1 MFLRRRKTTVVLA
14 AAVALSALLLG
25 ACGSSDTEGGD
36 TDEGGAI
43 KIGNWASVTGTGFAF
58 TAPQA
63 KAAAEAA
70 VESINASGGVN
81 GRELEMV
88 FCDEKFDPNQE
99 VACARQMVTE
109 KVSAVVAPEVFYGQG
124 SIPILERAGIPV
136 LASQA
141 LSPDAEYVCK
151 TCFPLGG
158 SYSWYWGVDYAMLKA
173 GATKFAVL
181 GNNNGTSKAAT
192 EIAVDGLEAA
202 GVSDVRVVNAE
213 PDATDLAPQ
222 ALQAMA
228 DGVDGVVLTTSPQLQ
243 TKAIAALRDGGYT
256 GLIGTLTDLLSQE
269 AIDGLGSKAEGILLS
284 SQVAFPDDT
293 TNAGA
298 TEFRADMERYAPDE
312 VADTLALAA
321 WAGVKLF
328 ASIAE
333 SAESYDAAAML
344 DAIENADVPAT
355 EAPALGGFKVKGVTP
370 PVPELPQL
378 FNTNAQIGV
387 VENGAPVH
395 EGSIIDVFEALTNW
409 QSSN

>member
-1 MFLRRRKTTVVLA
+1 MFLRRRKAAVVLA
-14 AAVALSALLLG
+14 AAVALTTMLG
-25 ACGSSDTEGGD
+25 ACSSSDGGGQGSES
-36 TDEGGAI
+36 DESI

-70 VESINASGGVN
+70 VSSINAAGGIK
-81 GRELEMV
+81 GRKLELV

-99 VACARQMVTE
+99 IVCAREMVTK

-124 SIPILERAGIPV
+124 SIPILARAKIPV

-141 LSPDAEYVCK
+141 LSPDAEYVCA
-151 TCFPLGG
+151 TCYPLGG
-158 SYSWYWGVDYAMLKA
+158 SYSWYWGVVYAMLKA
-173 GATKFAVL
+173 RATKFAVL

-192 EIAVDGLEAA
+192 DIAVDGLKAA
-202 GVSDVRVVNAE
+202 GITNVRVVNAE

-222 ALQAMA
+222 ASQAMA
-228 DGVDGVVLTTSPQLQ
+228 GGVDGIVLTTSPQLQ

-256 GLIGTLTDLLSQE
+256 GKIGTLTDLLTQK

-298 TEFRADMERYAPDE
+298 TKFRADMEKYAPNE

-328 ASIAE
+328 AAIAE
-333 SAESYDAAAML
+333 SADSYDAAGML
-344 DAIENADVPAT
+344 KAIRNAEVSAT
-355 EAPALGGFKVKGVTP
+355 DAPALGGFAVKGVKP
-370 PVPELPQL
+370 PVPALPQL
-378 FNTNAQIGV
+378 LNTNAQIGV
-387 VENGAPVH
+387 VEKGKPKH
-395 EGSIIDVFEALTNW
+395 EGPILDVFEALTNW